1 MHQKTPPKLI
11 FLALLLVLY
20 WPLSYP
26 LTKVG
31 LRYFSPEGFCALR
44 CTLAAIIMVFYAL
57 LRKFPLPARED
68 IPRILLCGVL
78 GVSGFIYFI
87 CIASKSNLSAGTV
100 SFLVAVNP
108 LYVLV
113 YSWITKK
120 EPFTRHALLGSLI
133 CVAGVGMLTI
143 YRSGMQVEIHSLYA
157 LLSGACFAAYLVL
170 QKPLVT
176 RYHMERLGTY
186 TSIAGGVALLPLAIM
201 HSGELANAPFWP
213 ADAVMLFMAI
223 ASTCIAFII
232 WAYLMTHLS
241 QIQTA
246 SVGYMLPFS
255 ASVSSIFILGEML
268 PLSSWFGGG
277 LILLGMLAI
286 NWHRFR
292 PVAPSCT
299 AC

>member
-1 MHQKTPPKLI
+1 MSQQPHTVRVYG
-11 FLALLLVLY
+11 LALLLVTY

-44 CTLAAIIMVFYAL
+44 CVLAASVMVLYAL
-57 LRKFPLPARED
+57 LRKFPLPKRED
-68 IPRILLCGVL
+68 VPRILLCGAL
-78 GVSGFIYFI
+78 GVSGFVYFI
-87 CIASKSNLSAGTV
+87 CIASKSHLSAGTV

-108 LYVLV
+108 LYVLG
-113 YSWITKK
+113 YSWLTGK
-120 EPFTRHALLGSLI
+120 EPFTRNALLGSAL

-143 YRSGMQVEIHSLYA
+143 YRSGMQVEVHSLYA

-170 QKPLVT
+170 QKPLVA

-186 TSIAGGVALLPLAIM
+186 TTIAGGVALLPLAIM
-201 HSGELANAPFWP
+201 HGSELQTAPFWP

-223 ASTCIAFII
+223 ASTCVAFII

-255 ASVSSIFILGEML
+255 ASVSSIFILGEVL
-268 PLSSWFGGG
+268 PLSSWFGGA

-292 PVAPSCT
+292 RPSPVA
-299 AC
+299 A